1 MTPIFSLLHTTARL
15 PDGWKKAAKEWRRTS
30 DKPDLVEYV
39 LTTDDPIDFLKAFK
53 DMQFGVPG
61 SFGQYAH
68 WGQNKGRRNN
78 VDGWNFAAELAT
90 GKVLINVSDD
100 WFPPEHWDTELLR
113 RIPDL
118 GGEYAIDV
126 DNSDNAGD
134 LMAFCI
140 VTRPYYERYG
150 YLLNPEYEGL
160 MSDVEFTDV
169 ARRDG
174 VVVNARH
181 IVFRHLNPETSTTP
195 WDDVYRLHRKP
206 GDLEFGQKVYE
217 RRKAA
222 GFPKTEVAACH

>member
-1 MTPIFSLLHTTARL
+1 MTPVFSLLHTTARL
-15 PDGWKKAAKEWRRTS
+15 PDGWKKAAKDWEAKCDRPER
-30 DKPDLVEYV
+30 VEYILSADV
-39 LTTDDPIDFLKAFK
+39 PIHPKEIDDCPF
-53 DMQFGVPG
+53 PG
-61 SFGQYAH
+61 NFTFV
-68 WGQNKGRRNN
+68 WNNRRHNN
-78 VDGWNFAAELAT
+78 VDGWNIAAET
-90 GKVLINVSDD
+90 SVGNVLINVSDD

-118 GGEYAIDV
+118 NCEYALDV
-126 DNSDNAGD
+126 DNSDGAGD

-160 MSDVEFTDV
+160 MSDQEFTDV

-174 VVVNARH
+174 VVVNAKH

-195 WDDVYRLHRKP
+195 WDEVYRLHRKP

-217 RRKAA
+217 RRNAA
-222 GFPKTEVAACH
+222 GFPKVEVAACR